1 MAPRLPDPMPSPA
14 GPRETLREGEPGA
27 DFTVSIVSHGQ
38 GELCTRLIGD
48 LAQHAAAAVRQVI
61 LTLNSPEPFA
71 IDPAWPFAV
80 RVLRND
86 RPLGFGENH
95 NRAFAHC
102 RTQFFAVLNP
112 DLRIEQDPFPELRRL
127 LADPGVGVAA
137 PVVREVDGTL
147 ADFARPLVSPG
158 EFVRR
163 RFGLGARTDLSAQ
176 PDWLAGVFL
185 AFRRDF
191 YADLGGF
198 DTQYFLYCED
208 VDLCART
215 RLRGMR
221 LAIARGVEVTHQAQ
235 RASRRSLGRMARH
248 VWSLLRLWSSPV
260 YRDYRNL
267 LRGRLGGALIDSRTG
282 SGRG

>member
-1 MAPRLPDPMPSPA
+1 MTPSWSDSLAPVPGPGE
-14 GPRETLREGEPGA
+14 GPRDGAPGA
-27 DFTVSIVSHGQ
+27 NFTVSVVSHGQ
-38 GELCTRLIGD
+38 GPLCRRLISD
-48 LAQHAAAAVRQVI
+48 LAQHCAAAVRLVV
-61 LTLNSPEPFA
+61 LTLNSPEEFA

-80 RVLRND
+80 KVLNNE

-102 RTQFFAVLNP
+102 RTEFFAVLNP
-112 DLRIEQDPFPELRRL
+112 DLRIEQDPFAELRRL
-127 LADPGVGVAA
+127 LADPGVGLAA
-137 PVVREVDGTL
+137 PVVRELDGSL

-163 RFGLGARTDLSAQ
+163 RFGLGARLDLSGT
-176 PDWLAGVFL
+176 PDWIAGVFL

-198 DTQYFLYCED
+198 DPRYFLYCED
-208 VDLCART
+208 VDLCARA

-221 LAIARGVEVTHQAQ
+221 LEIARAVAVTHQAQ

-248 VWSLLRLWSSPV
+248 VWSLMRLWSSPV

-267 LRGRLGGALIDSRTG
+267 LRGHVNGTLIDSRSG